1 MRTRNLQSFYD
12 MINEQKKY
20 WEVEVE
26 YDVAVLVRPRTL
38 FVNLDGGYEEFASK
52 PISFAPVGVNFRG
65 AKTFEVEAVSEEEA
79 RKKFEDLK
87 DASKWSMD
95 FYAGDEYITEGFE
108 GEIESAEIKVTSVEE
123 LPE

>member
-1 MRTRNLQSFYD
+1 MAQKFYD
-12 MINEQKKY
+12 KINEQKK
-20 WEVEVE
+20 WWSVEVE
-26 YDVAVLVRPRTL
+26 YDVAVLVRPQTL

-65 AKTFEVEAVSEEEA
+65 ARTFEVEAVSEEEA

-108 GEIESAEIKVTSVEE
+108 GEVESAEIKVTSVEE